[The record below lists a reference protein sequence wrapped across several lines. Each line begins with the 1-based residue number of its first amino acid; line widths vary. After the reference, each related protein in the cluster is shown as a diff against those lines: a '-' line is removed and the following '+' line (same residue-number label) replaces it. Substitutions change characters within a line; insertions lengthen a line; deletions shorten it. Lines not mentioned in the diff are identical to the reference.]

1 MKWPSPYLKMRVLGA
16 IEMAEGK
23 TIRERIQNTAKLTF
37 TDEEGS
43 PRSFTWRTISTWYYR
58 YKNYG
63 ITGVTAKDRSDK
75 GKTRKISPEELMEA
89 VNQVRPYFVNNRHT
103 KFDIYRMCIQ
113 KGILTKEQLAP
124 TTYYRFI
131 REYDLLNDDI
141 ENNKKRLAFAMAHA
155 NELWQGD
162 TMFGPYV
169 KTDGNKQI
177 QTKLIAFIDDAS
189 RVICHAQFFFNETID
204 SLIIALKAAFYKRGI
219 PKQLYVDNGSIYCSQ
234 EITLICSRVGCILRH
249 TPVRDGA
256 SKGKIERFFR
266 TLRDRFLSRKLDLS
280 SLEALN
286 KQLTLWIEDEYNTS
300 PHSAIGM
307 PPLNR
312 FALDMKFIKFLPPHK
327 TNDELFYAEEKRTV
341 KKDNTFSFKN
351 IRYEPDADLRN
362 KQITI
367 RFDRNRLDKI
377 IVYYKN
383 HRIGEAQ
390 RLNLVAN
397 SRIRNRLRVKAAPRS
412 MEGPP
417 SYNYGAIK
425 GEEK

>member
-1 MKWPSPYLKMRVLGA
+1 MTMKWPSPYLKMRVLGA
-16 IEMAEGK
+16 IEISEGK
-23 TIRERIQNTAKLTF
+23 TIRERIRKAAELPFK
-37 TDEEGS
+37 DEEGNL
-43 PRSFTWRTISTWYYR
+43 RTFTWRTISTWYYR
-58 YKNYG
+58 YKNHG
-63 ITGVTAKDRSDK
+63 VTGVAVKDRSDK
-75 GKTRKISPEELMEA
+75 GKTRKISPEELLEA
-89 VNQVRPYFVNNRHT
+89 INQVRPLFMNNRHS
-103 KFDIYRMCIQ
+103 KFDIYRMCIK
-113 KGILTKEQLAP
+113 KGILRKEQLAP
-124 TTYYRFI
+124 TTFYRFI
-131 REYDLLNDDI
+131 REYDLLNDSI
-141 ENNKKRLAFAMAHA
+141 EHNKKRLAFAMEHA
-155 NELWQGD
+155 NDLWQAD

-189 RVICHAQFFFNETID
+189 RLICHAQFFIYENID
-204 SLIIALKAAFYKRGI
+204 ALVTALKAAFYKRGI

-234 EITLICSRVGCILRH
+234 EITLICARVGCILRH

-266 TLRDRFLSRKLDLS
+266 RLRDQFLSRKLDLS
-280 SLEALN
+280 SLDILN
-286 KQLTLWIEDEYNTS
+286 KQLTRWIEEEYNAS
-300 PHSAIGM
+300 NHSAIAM
-307 PPLNR
+307 TPINR

-351 IRYEPDADLRN
+351 VRYEPDADLRN

-383 HRIGEAQ
+383 HRVGKAQ

-397 SRIRNRLRVKAAPRS
+397 SKIRR
-412 MEGPP
+412 
-417 SYNYGAIK
+417 
-425 GEEK
+425 